1 MKVGYVSGVF
11 GSATIATNLTGNTT
25 QDVSPIL
32 GAGSLVYVVS
42 RSGEVFVRNTNAI
55 ATPVWSASFVAAAD
69 VVGQPALDVLRDS
82 AGMKQCRGLGVLY
95 LPSSSGTEAT
105 LTALLVDSEGLDRN
119 APWPKYQRDNA
130 NTGNASRSLVPWSC
144 P

>member
-1 MKVGYVSGVF
+1 VKIDYTSGAF
-11 GSATIATNLTGNTT
+11 GPATIATNLTGATT

-42 RSGEVFVRNTNAI
+42 RSGEVFVRNINAV
-55 ATPVWSASFVAAAD
+55 ATPIWSAQFVATTDA
-69 VVGQPALDVLRDS
+69 VGQPALDVLRDS
-82 AGMKQCRGLGVLY
+82 TGVRQCRGLGVLY
-95 LPSSSGTEAT
+95 LPSFSGTVAT
-105 LTALLVDSEGLDRN
+105 LTALLVDSEGLDKN

-130 NTGNASRSLVPWSC
+130 NTGNASRPLTPWTC